1 MSGEKQPDRAEL
13 LRRAQVLLGS
23 EAIGLKPLIDRD
35 PGFVAAFADMAE
47 AVWNGPHLG
56 PKEKHLICLA
66 VNASVTHLH
75 APGVARHVEGALAA
89 GASEHEILSTLEM
102 IAVLGVHSV
111 TTGFPILVDE
121 MRRRGQ
127 SLDSGPMTAEQEEAK
142 QVFTAARGWNPRF
155 EPVARLTPAYLRN
168 YAIMS
173 AHPAKAGVLPAK
185 TREFIYIAIDAAV
198 THIFEPGL
206 RAHIATALDLGATTE
221 EIAELLAL
229 VSLIGIE
236 GCILGLANLPSS
248 RSGDG
253 GGRSNA

>member
-1 MSGEKQPDRAEL
+1 MSGEMQPGRTEL
-13 LRRAQVLLGS
+13 LRRVRVLLGCETTGL
-23 EAIGLKPLIDRD
+23 EALIDRD
-35 PGFVAAFADMAE
+35 PDFVAAFADMAE
-47 AVWNGPHLG
+47 AVWNGPHIG
-56 PKEKHLICLA
+56 RKDKHLVCLA

-75 APGVARHVEGALAA
+75 APGVVRHVEGALAA
-89 GASEHEILSTLEM
+89 GASEREILSTLEM

-127 SLDSGPMTAEQEEAK
+127 SFDSGPMTAEQEEAK

-155 EPVARLTPAYLRN
+155 EPVARLTPAYLHN

-173 AHPAKAGVLPAK
+173 AHPAQAGVLSAK

-206 RAHIATALDLGATTE
+206 RAHIGAALDLGATTE

-248 RSGDG
+248 RSGDVE
-253 GGRSNA
+253 GRSNA